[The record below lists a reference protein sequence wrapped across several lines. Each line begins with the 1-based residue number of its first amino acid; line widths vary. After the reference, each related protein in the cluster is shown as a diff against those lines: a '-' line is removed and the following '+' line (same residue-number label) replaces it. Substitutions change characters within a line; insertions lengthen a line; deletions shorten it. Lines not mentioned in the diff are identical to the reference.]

1 MSIYLRPVHKR
12 VPGASCGK
20 SGPISVGLVSRE
32 RSTGDARCTI
42 SLLVLVFSLPS
53 SNTLE
58 NNTVVVTI
66 SSLAAIFP
74 ILLPAMTPGEL
85 LWLTRPSISCFAV
98 IRGTEINKSS
108 RTTQKQVCSSPTH
121 KVPMNIL
128 WFFIPWLSAS
138 T

>member
-74 ILLPAMTPGEL
+74 ILLPAMTPGEMPYNAPESSYGSL
-85 LWLTRPSISCFAV
+85 DLPFLASRSSEEQRSIRVAEPPRS
-98 IRGTEINKSS
+98 KS
-108 RTTQKQVCSSPTH
+108 VVVLPT
-121 KVPMNIL
+121 KYL
-128 WFFIPWLSAS
+128 
-138 T
+138 